1 MMVVL
6 MTKSVTHLLKGGG
19 NMKRIA
25 KKMSAVML
33 AFIVTLTFMPA
44 MQGNY
49 VEAASKKPATVTGAK
64 AVRKANSIYF
74 SWKKAKRA
82 TKYQVY
88 LKKNKG
94 KWKKK
99 VTTKAKKVR
108 IANLKWNTKYYIKVR
123 AVNGKKAGKF
133 SGTWYGKIGKKV
145 TLQTLAKNGSVKK
158 AFTDVEKQYT
168 TDDFSTKLTVSGNT
182 LGYTMK
188 LKYSLSAS
196 DKAKFRKELA
206 KQFKTASMKK
216 EMKADIKKMEYDT
229 GLSGIKIKLN
239 IKAKDGTSLFTYKY
253 S

>member
-1 MMVVL
+1 
-6 MTKSVTHLLKGGG
+6 
-19 NMKRIA
+19 MKKIV
-25 KKMSAVML
+25 KKMPAVML

-49 VEAASKKPATVTGAK
+49 AEAASKKPAKVTGAK
-64 AVRKANSIYF
+64 AVRKANTIYF

-108 IANLKWNTKYYIKVR
+108 VANLKWNTKYYIKVR

-133 SGTWYGKIGKKV
+133 SETWYGRIGKKI
-145 TLQTLAKNGSVKK
+145 TLQSLAKKGSVKK
-158 AFTDVEKQYT
+158 TFADVEKQYSS
-168 TDDFSTKLTVSGNT
+168 DEFSTKLTASGNT
-182 LGYTMK
+182 LCYTMK
-188 LKYSLSAS
+188 LKYALTAS
-196 DKAKFRKELA
+196 QKTALKKELA
-206 KQFKTASMKK
+206 KQFKVSSMKK

-229 GLSGIKIKLN
+229 GLSGIRIKLSV
-239 IKAKDGTSLFTYKY
+239 KAKDGALLFTYKY